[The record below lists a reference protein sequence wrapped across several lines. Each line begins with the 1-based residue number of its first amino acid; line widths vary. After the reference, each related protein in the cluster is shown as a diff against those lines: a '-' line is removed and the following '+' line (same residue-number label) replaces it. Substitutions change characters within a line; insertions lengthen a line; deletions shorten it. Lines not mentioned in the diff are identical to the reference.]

1 MPTQLLFYEAALPV
15 SAARHGNWSVEVG
28 ADYAFTRNVNSVPLM
43 AVEFAH
49 AVLEYAI
56 VFAGREEE
64 VMPAVVLGLR
74 RNDNRYLTDAGAWD
88 AKYIPA
94 FVRRYPFVFSSDAS
108 GATFTLCIDEAFKGF
123 NQQGRGERLFA
134 DEGKPTPYVQ
144 RVLNFL
150 QEYQTQFQRTQA
162 LCRKLRELELLDPM
176 EAQVTLKSG
185 TQLSLTG
192 FMVVN
197 RERLKSLSAE
207 VLAELVKT
215 DDLELIYTHLQSMG
229 RFSDVVNR
237 LAAAPAAQAG
247 GSGQVEPAKE
257 AGSTA
262 PAGTQLQ

>member
-1 MPTQLLFYEAALPV
+1 VPTQLLFYEAALPV
-15 SAARHGNWSVEVG
+15 SAGRHGKWSVEVG
-28 ADYAFTRNVNSVPLM
+28 GDYAFSRNVNSVPLM

-49 AVLEYAI
+49 AALEYAI

-94 FVRRYPFVFSSDAS
+94 FVRRYPFVFSSDGTAT
-108 GATFTLCIDEAFKGF
+108 TFTLCIDEAFKGF
-123 NQQGRGERLFA
+123 NQQGRGERLFG
-134 DEGKPTPYVQ
+134 DDGKPTPYVQ

-150 QEYQTQFQRTQA
+150 QEYQAQFQRTQA

-185 TQLSLTG
+185 AQLSLTG

-197 RERLKSLSAE
+197 RERLRKLSGE
-207 VLAELVKT
+207 VLTELVKT

-229 RFSDVVNR
+229 RFSNIVNR
-237 LAAAPAAQAG
+237 VAG
-247 GSGQVEPAKE
+247 TGEAGVSGQGEAGKE

-262 PAGTQLQ
+262 PAGTQ

>member
-1 MPTQLLFYEAALPV
+1 
-15 SAARHGNWSVEVG
+15 VEVG

-49 AVLEYAI
+49 AALDYAI
-56 VFAGREEE
+56 VFAGRDDEI
-64 VMPAVVLGLR
+64 MPAVVLGLR
-74 RNDNRYLTDAGAWD
+74 RNENRYLTQAGAWD

-94 FVRRYPFVFSSDAS
+94 FVRRYPFVFSSDGS
-108 GATFTLCIDEAFKGF
+108 GKTFTLCIDEAFKGF
-123 NQQGRGERLFA
+123 NQQGRGERLFGEDA
-134 DEGKPTPYVQ
+134 KPTPYVQ

-150 QEYQTQFQRTQA
+150 QEYQAQFQRTQA

-197 RERLKSLSAE
+197 RERLRKLSGE

-237 LAAAPAAQAG
+237 LAGPSADEVAGSGPVEAAQ
-247 GSGQVEPAKE
+247 E
-257 AGSTA
+257 AGSAA
-262 PAGTQLQ
+262 PAGTQ